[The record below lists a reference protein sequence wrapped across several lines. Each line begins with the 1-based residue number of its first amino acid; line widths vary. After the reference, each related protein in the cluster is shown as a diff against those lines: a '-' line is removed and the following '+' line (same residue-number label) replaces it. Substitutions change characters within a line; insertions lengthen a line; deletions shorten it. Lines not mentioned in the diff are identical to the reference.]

1 MPATLRAVVDFIA
14 SPRLLVLLLFLAP
27 GVYVHY
33 RGRVRHKLSRQLTDH
48 STFTAP
54 YNVLMYLFS
63 RVPRDP
69 VIDVA
74 LFPELATLREH
85 WREIRDEAMGLYEQ
99 GHVKASERY
108 DDLGFNSFFR
118 RGWKR
123 FYLKWYDD
131 PLPSARE
138 RCPRSVELVEAVPS
152 VNAAMFTLLAPH
164 SQLVTHRDPFAGS
177 LRYHLGLSTPNSERC
192 YIAIDGT
199 AHAWSDGGEL
209 LFDETYV
216 HTAVNDTDTPRLI
229 LFCDVTRPLGFAPVR
244 WLNDWTI
251 RHLVKASATRNEE
264 GDKVG
269 VLNKAFGGVY
279 RLRLVAK
286 RVKAWNKPVYYTLKF
301 VLLGVLL
308 ALFLFAW

>member
-1 MPATLRAVVDFIA
+1 MPEALQPVVEFLT
-14 SPRLLVLLLFLAP
+14 SPRLLVVVLLLLP

-33 RGRVRHKLSRQLTDH
+33 RGQVRHKVSRQLTDH

-63 RVPRDP
+63 QVPRDP
-69 VIDVA
+69 VIPVER
-74 LFPELATLREH
+74 FPELATLREH
-85 WREIRDEAMGLYEQ
+85 WQEIRDEAMQLDEE

-131 PLPSARE
+131 FLPSARE
-138 RCPRSVELVEAVPS
+138 RCPRTVELLASIPTI
-152 VNAAMFTLLAPH
+152 NAAMFTSLAPH
-164 SQLVTHRDPFAGS
+164 SKLVTHRDPFAGS
-177 LRYHLGLSTPNSERC
+177 LRYHLGLATPNSEQC
-192 YIAIDGT
+192 YITIDGT
-199 AHAWSDGGEL
+199 SYAWSDGGEL
-209 LFDETYV
+209 VFDETYI
-216 HTAVNDTDTPRLI
+216 HTAVNDTDDLRII
-229 LFCDVTRPLGFAPVR
+229 LFCDVTRPIWFPPVR
-244 WLNDWTI
+244 WLNQWVI
-251 RHLVKASATRNEE
+251 RHIVKASATRNEE

-286 RVKAWNKPVYYTLKF
+286 RVKAWNKPVYYVLKF
-301 VLLGVLL
+301 VLLGGVL
-308 ALFLFAW
+308 ALFLLA